1 MSQKTAYKVQ
11 EQVEYAIMFLCKH
24 RLKETERNMSI
35 RTSEYV
41 DIVKKK
47 EKKNSFVNGRV

>member
-47 EKKNSFVNGRV
+47 KKKTVL